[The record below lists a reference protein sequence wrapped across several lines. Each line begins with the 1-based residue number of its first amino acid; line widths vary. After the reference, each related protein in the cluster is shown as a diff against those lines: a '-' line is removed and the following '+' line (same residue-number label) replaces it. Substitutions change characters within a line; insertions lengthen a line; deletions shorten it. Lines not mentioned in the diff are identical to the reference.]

1 MAAVDWPWALAT
13 VEWSG
18 YGRTSDPN
26 VRRTEL
32 EDGAVRQVK
41 RVSRPLEVRT
51 ITVSVKQSNLDAFN
65 DWLRAN
71 ANGFFNWHDIEDDT
85 VRDARIRGGAGAVNL
100 VAVAGNRLD
109 DERFFR
115 GTLQLEGYW
124 T

>member
-13 VEWSG
+13 LEWSG
-18 YGRTSDPN
+18 YGRTSDAN

-41 RVSRPLEVRT
+41 RVSRPLDVRT

-65 DWLRAN
+65 DWLRAY
-71 ANGFFNWHDIEDDT
+71 AHGFFNWHDIEDDT
-85 VRDARIRGGAGAVNL
+85 VRDARIRGGAGAVSL
-100 VAVAGNRLD
+100 VAVSGDRLD
-109 DERFFR
+109 NERFFR

>member
-18 YGRTSDPN
+18 YARTSDPN

-41 RVSRPLEVRT
+41 RVSRPFEVRT

-65 DWLRAN
+65 DWLRTN
-71 ANGFFNWHDIEDDT
+71 ANDFFNWHDIEDDT
-85 VRDARIRGGAGAVNL
+85 VRDARIRGGAGAVSL
-100 VAVAGNRLD
+100 VAVAGDRLG